1 MLRRRRR
8 QPEAP
13 QPPWRARVDAARELV
28 RRHGGGAVSE
38 ARLDELERALVAAE
52 EDHAA
57 LAAAIEGLGGDR
69 PTQEL
74 KAAMRERDRR
84 PGGDDVIE
92 RLRQRHLAVQQL
104 QNQLDDLRARIDVT
118 VADLELLAARTVE
131 LAVGRR
137 ELGAAASTV
146 EAELERLHVDLTA
159 LDAAHRELRE
169 L

>member
-1 MLRRRRR
+1 
-8 QPEAP
+8 
-13 QPPWRARVDAARELV
+13 VDAARELV
-28 RRHGGGAVSE
+28 RRHGAGAVSD
-38 ARLDELERALVAAE
+38 ARMDDLERALLAAE
-52 EDHAA
+52 DDHAA
-57 LAAAIEGLGGDR
+57 LAAAIDGLGGDR

-74 KAAMRERDRR
+74 KAAMRDRER
-84 PGGDDVIE
+84 PGGDDVVE

-104 QNQLDDLRARIDVT
+104 RNQLDDLRARIDVT

-131 LAVGRR
+131 LSVGRR

-159 LDAAHRELRE
+159 LDAAHRELRD